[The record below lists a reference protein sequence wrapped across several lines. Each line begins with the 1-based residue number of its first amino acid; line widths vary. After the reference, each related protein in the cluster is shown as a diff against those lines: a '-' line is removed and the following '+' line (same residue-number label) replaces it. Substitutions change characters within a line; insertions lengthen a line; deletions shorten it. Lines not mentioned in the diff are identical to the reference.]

1 MVREYLADLHI
12 HTCLSPCA
20 DLDNSPRAIIQ
31 QSKEKKLDII
41 GVTDHNSAEH
51 VLIAVTLGREAG
63 IWVLGGIEVS
73 SAEEIHLLALF
84 ENAEEALIF
93 QGYVY
98 DHMPDT
104 ENDPEVFGYQP
115 VVNEKDE
122 ILYFNPRLLIG
133 ATDLPIEQLIAKAH
147 RLNGIVI
154 ASHVDREAFSLISQL
169 GMIPADLDLDALEIS
184 PRMTVAEARTRFGP
198 TLRFPLITASDAH
211 SLREIGTRTTS
222 FFIEEPSLRELKLAL
237 RNEQG
242 RNVQE

>member
-1 MVREYLADLHI
+1 MVRKYLADLHI

-63 IWVLGGIEVS
+63 IWVLPGIEVS

-115 VVNEKDE
+115 VVNRDDE

-147 RLNGIVI
+147 QLNGIVI

-211 SLREIGTRTTS
+211 SLGEIGTRTTS
-222 FFIEEPSLRELKLAL
+222 FFIEEPSLKELKLAL
-237 RNEQG
+237 RNEQD